1 MRGRRWQLTKQARQA
16 KTRTAHAQ
24 AMVARAQTDD
34 WTRVVYAVEKPPV
47 SVPWYATLETK
58 RTA

>member
-1 MRGRRWQLTKQARQA
+1 
-16 KTRTAHAQ
+16 
-24 AMVARAQTDD
+24 MVARAQTDD